1 VIPTDPRDLA
11 ARPAFAGLL
20 ARLRGG
26 RETCRAC
33 SAGAPELVFRR
44 PQFACKA
51 CSGSGRVAVPPD
63 PRPDQVGAL
72 LRDWWEENGGDLAGL
87 LWCYAL
93 GTPYTPG
100 ARLVRVP
107 DVPPD
112 DRYEGAWDGSVRPA
126 LAAWDEYACPARAAA
141 VRGLRVERH
150 SPHLWCLVGAGGRH
164 HAYMT
169 EPGARLAL
177 KRAALAC
184 YDPGN
189 PYGPGVLVPMRA
201 EGARLTVRHGPSG
214 YGRLFT
220 LTDDLLPAS
229 LGRPWVPSDLAY
241 EYRLDGAR
249 VGAPPGWEWVP
260 WRVAC
265 GECKGTGK
273 WCRPKQCPTDMH
285 RCGICG
291 GSGERLAVT
300 WEAWPSSLLPAADA
314 GGRTSS
320 GARHVRVDLED
331 LRR

>member
-1 VIPTDPRDLA
+1 
-11 ARPAFAGLL
+11 
-20 ARLRGG
+20 
-26 RETCRAC
+26 
-33 SAGAPELVFRR
+33 
-44 PQFACKA
+44 
-51 CSGSGRVAVPPD
+51 
-63 PRPDQVGAL
+63 
-72 LRDWWEENGGDLAGL
+72 
-87 LWCYAL
+87 
-93 GTPYTPG
+93 
-100 ARLVRVP
+100 
-107 DVPPD
+107 
-112 DRYEGAWDGSVRPA
+112 
-126 LAAWDEYACPARAAA
+126 
-141 VRGLRVERH
+141 
-150 SPHLWCLVGAGGRH
+150 
-164 HAYMT
+164 
-169 EPGARLAL
+169 
-177 KRAALAC
+177 
-184 YDPGN
+184 
-189 PYGPGVLVPMRA
+189 VLVPMRA